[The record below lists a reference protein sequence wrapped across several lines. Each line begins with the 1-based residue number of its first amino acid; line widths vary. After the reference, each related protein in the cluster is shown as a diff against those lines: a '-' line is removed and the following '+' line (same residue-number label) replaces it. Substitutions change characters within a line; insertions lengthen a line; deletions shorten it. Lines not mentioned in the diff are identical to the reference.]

1 MHGMSCPYCGKPVE
15 YTSAEKVYRKSGFG
29 FLYLCTGFPTCD
41 SYVAAGDDARPA
53 GTLANRALRELRKK
67 LHDLITQVSVEQE
80 VPRQEVV
87 SLIGKIRGVKV
98 FRITDLRDTEITAI
112 LGDSKG
118 FVAAIAKGLAPSD
131 STEIQ
136 ALKLPLRYLFVDS
149 HSRPAGALP
158 YASYRGHLPV
168 LNEGVKLGLV
178 NKIKKHGTRKIYFVL
193 THSGKQLTGWN
204 LHPVERQLAA
214 YA

>member
-1 MHGMSCPYCGKPVE
+1 MRGMTCPYCGSAVE
-15 YTSAEKVYRKSGFG
+15 FTSAAKVYRKEGYG
-29 FLYLCTGFPTCD
+29 FLYLCTGYPACD
-41 SYVAAGDDARPA
+41 SYVAAGDDARPM
-53 GTLANRALRELRKK
+53 GTLANRPLRDLRKR
-67 LHDLITQVSVEQE
+67 LHDLITQIGVDQK

-98 FRITDLRDTEITAI
+98 FRINDLRDTEIMSI
-112 LGDSKG
+112 LKDSAG
-118 FVAAIAKGLAPSD
+118 FIEVIVKGLAPSD
-131 STEIQ
+131 SVETQ

-149 HSRPAGALP
+149 HARPAGALP

-178 NKIKKHGTRKIYFVL
+178 NKIKKQGTRKIYFVL
-193 THSGKQLTGWN
+193 TNSGKKLTGWD
-204 LHPVERQLAA
+204 LQPIDRHLA